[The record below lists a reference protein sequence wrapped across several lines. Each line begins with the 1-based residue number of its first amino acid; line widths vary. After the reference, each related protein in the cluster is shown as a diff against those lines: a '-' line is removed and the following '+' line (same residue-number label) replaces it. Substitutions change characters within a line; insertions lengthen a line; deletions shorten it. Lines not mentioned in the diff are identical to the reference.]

1 MGSSGRKNILKIFW
15 FVRQVHGTNDIS
27 FISVIKQFDA
37 LAQQVTTSQLTRV
50 FEAPD
55 RFDAGL
61 ELDAEEQDFRP
72 VTFSRCPR

>member
-1 MGSSGRKNILKIFW
+1 MGRTIYLHFC
-15 FVRQVHGTNDIS
+15 
-27 FISVIKQFDA
+27 DA

-61 ELDAEEQDFRP
+61 ELDAEEQYVRP
-72 VTFSRCPR
+72 VTFARCPRKDDGCVSHLAVKTGWLAGRSC